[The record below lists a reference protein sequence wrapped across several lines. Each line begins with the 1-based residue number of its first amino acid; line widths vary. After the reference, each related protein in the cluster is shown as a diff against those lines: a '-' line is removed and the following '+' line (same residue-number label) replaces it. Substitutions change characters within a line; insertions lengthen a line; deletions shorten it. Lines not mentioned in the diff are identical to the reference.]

1 MPDILMIKKAKT
13 NGQFQLHGYSEPH
26 RVHRNGNGGEIFL
39 FVREDIPSKTIKS
52 QMRIEKIFVELI
64 LRRTNSFYG
73 APIILNALNYNVTR
87 QA

>member
-52 QMRIEKIFVELI
+52 QMRIEKIFAELI
-64 LRRTNSFYG
+64 LRRTYGFYG
-73 APIILNALNYNVTR
+73 APIIPNALNYNVTR